1 MGKSDAW
8 AKVSLALRVGDIV
21 VDYLQAKSPK
31 KMLQALADQCE
42 TKPARIK
49 WVLWQCGVPVKLTG
63 AGPSI
68 EAYGDLW
75 MEMDGAACAA
85 VREKMIEWNGG
96 ATVEENMENA
106 EKSATVEP
114 IVRVQVQKVEFPPQ
128 EEPVG
133 RPGWEKIPEREEL
146 LQPDPEAKC
155 SGWQASTADFV
166 VSMLWDYYL
175 DQRGIAGITAEMVER
190 MRRLMVIGDQIA
202 EIMEGDL

>member
-1 MGKSDAW
+1 MVKSDSW
-8 AKVSLALRVGDIV
+8 AKVALALRVGDIV
-21 VDYLQAKSPK
+21 SDYIQAKNQK
-31 KMLQALADQCE
+31 KMVQILADQCE

-63 AGPSI
+63 AGQSI

-85 VREKMIEWNGG
+85 VRQKMIEWNGDT
-96 ATVEENMENA
+96 TVEENMENA

-114 IVRVQVQKVEFPPQ
+114 VVRVRVEKVEFPPQ
-128 EEPVG
+128 VKEPDG
-133 RPGWEKIPEREEL
+133 PPGWANIPEGEEL
-146 LQPDPEAKC
+146 RRPDPAMKY

-175 DQRGIAGITAEMVER
+175 EQHGIGGITADMVGR
-190 MRRLMVIGDQIA
+190 MRKLMALGDRAA
-202 EIMEGDL
+202 EIMEGN